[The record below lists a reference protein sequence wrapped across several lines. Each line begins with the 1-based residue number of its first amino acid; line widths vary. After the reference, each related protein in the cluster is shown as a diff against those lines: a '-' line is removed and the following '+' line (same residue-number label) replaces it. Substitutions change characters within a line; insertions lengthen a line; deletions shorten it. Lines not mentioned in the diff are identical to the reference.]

1 MKAIKHQ
8 YDVIVVGAGLAGL
21 RAALEVSPVSKACVL
36 TKVYP
41 SRSHSG
47 AAQGGIAA
55 ALGNASPD
63 SLEEHIFDTVKGSD
77 YLGDQ
82 DAIEILISEAPEII
96 YEYEHFG
103 VPFDR
108 LADGRLA
115 QRPFGGHSRPRA
127 VYCMD
132 YTGHVLLHT
141 LYEQCIKQ
149 EVKFFSEF
157 YTMNLII
164 RDGVCRGVVAWD
176 QQKGGLHVFHA
187 KAVILGTG
195 GYGRAFKITTNA
207 LANTGDGLALATQAG
222 IPIEDIEFVQF
233 HPTGLYKQGILL
245 SEGARGEGAYLVN
258 NLGQRF
264 MEKYA
269 PGKMELAPRDV
280 ISRSIQTEVDEG
292 RGINGQD
299 YVYLDI
305 RHLGEQKILERI
317 PQIKDL
323 AQKYLGV
330 DCVTA
335 PVPIQPTAHYSMGGI
350 PTTND
355 AEVLEDGKDKKVIGL
370 YAAGECACVS
380 VHGANRLGTN
390 SLLEATLY
398 GRRAGRSAV
407 RFLRDAVLA
416 ALPEDA
422 PDSSLKR
429 IDEIWAKNGQEMP
442 AAIQKELQ
450 AAMTTGCG
458 VFRQEEGL
466 RVVQEKIR
474 TLKERY
480 QKIRAVD
487 RNSIFNLDLIEA
499 IELGNVL
506 GFAEMIVAGAINRK
520 ESRGAHFRKDFPKR
534 DDVNWLKHTLVYRD
548 GDTLRFDYK
557 PVRITRYQP
566 QERKY

>member
-1 MKAIKHQ
+1 MKTTKHQ
-8 YDVIVVGAGLAGL
+8 YDVVVVGAGLAGL
-21 RAALEVSPVSKACVL
+21 RAALEVSPVSNACVL

-41 SRSHSG
+41 TRSHSG

-55 ALGNASPD
+55 ALGNVSPD
-63 SLEEHIFDTVKGSD
+63 SFEEHIFDTVKGSD

-108 LADGRLA
+108 LADGRMA

-132 YTGHVLLHT
+132 YTGHALLHA
-141 LYEQCIKQ
+141 LYEQCVKE
-149 EVKFFSEF
+149 EVKFFPEF
-157 YTMNLII
+157 YIMNLII
-164 RDGVCRGVVAWD
+164 RDGVCRGLVAWD
-176 QQKGGLHVFHA
+176 LQKGGLHIFHA

-207 LANTGDGLALATQAG
+207 IANTGDGLGLAVQAG

-323 AQKYLGV
+323 AWKYLGV

-355 AEVLEDGKDKKVIGL
+355 AEVLEDGKDKKVVGL

-390 SLLEATLY
+390 SLLEATLF
-398 GRRAGRSAV
+398 GRRAGRSTV
-407 RFLRDAVLA
+407 RFLREA
-416 ALPEDA
+416 ALASLPGDA
-422 PDSSLKR
+422 ADASQKL
-429 IDEIWAKNGQEMP
+429 INEIWAKNGKEMP
-442 AAIQKELQ
+442 AAIQQELQ
-450 AAMTTGCG
+450 AAMTVGCG

-480 QKIRAVD
+480 RKIRAVD
-487 RNSIFNLDLIEA
+487 RGSVFNLDLIEA
-499 IELGNVL
+499 IELGNLL
-506 GFAEMIVAGAINRK
+506 GFSEMIIAGAINRK
-520 ESRGAHFRKDFPKR
+520 ESRGAHYRKDFPKR
-534 DDVNWLKHTLVYRD
+534 DDVNWLKHTLAYRD
-548 GDTLRFDYK
+548 ESGVRFDYK